1 MLVLLKL
8 SGIPT
13 NDIKK
18 KIISYS
24 FMMYIVFSVL
34 ILIYLIIFTIKLNI
48 HKKLP
53 TKFAKFFHKIRENLI
68 K

>member
-8 SGIPT
+8 SGIPK

-24 FMMYIVFSVL
+24 FMMYIVFNVL

-48 HKKLP
+48 HKK
-53 TKFAKFFHKIRENLI
+53 KFQKNPQHFFIKSVKI
-68 K
+68 